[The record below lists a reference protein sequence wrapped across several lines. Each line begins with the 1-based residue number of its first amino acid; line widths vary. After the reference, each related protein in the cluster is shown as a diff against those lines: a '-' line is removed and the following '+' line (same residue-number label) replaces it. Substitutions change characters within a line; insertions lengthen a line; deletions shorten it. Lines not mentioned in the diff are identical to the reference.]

1 MNEVLD
7 PLMRIPGVRC
17 VVLSTPDGVPI
28 ASAGNVALEGAPE
41 AELESGRSA
50 DALCGLVAGW
60 LASLGP
66 SLGLVAWDL
75 PGRIVLRSSRGA
87 FVVRR
92 GPNAFLIAQLEPGA
106 QPEDLRLPM
115 EGALSR
121 LQRVAR
127 RPRMVAPPP
136 ALPSR
141 NLPTD
146 PASENADNDVL
157 PFANDFSG

>member
-7 PLMRIPGVRC
+7 PLLRIPGVRC
-17 VVLSTPDGVPI
+17 VALSTPDGVPI
-28 ASAGNVALEGAPE
+28 VSGGDCAVAGAAD
-41 AELESGRSA
+41 AELPSERGA

-75 PGRIVLRSSRGA
+75 PQRIVLRASRGA
-87 FVVRR
+87 IVVRR
-92 GPNAFLIAQLEPGA
+92 SSNAFLIAMLEPGA

-115 EGALSR
+115 EGALAR

-127 RPRMVAPPP
+127 RPRASAPPA

-141 NLPTD
+141 DHRTG

-157 PFANDFSG
+157 PYANEWPG